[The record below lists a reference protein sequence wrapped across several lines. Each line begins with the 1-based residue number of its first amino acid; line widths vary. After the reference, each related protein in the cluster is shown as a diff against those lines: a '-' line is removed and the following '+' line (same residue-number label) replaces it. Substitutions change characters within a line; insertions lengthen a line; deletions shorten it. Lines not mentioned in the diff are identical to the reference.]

1 MSDARA
7 KRLWL
12 YLPFAAGAAILFAYW
27 LLWRTVAGE
36 IKVGVEDW
44 AIDQREAGLDVAHG
58 RVFAE
63 GFPFF
68 LRVHVESPSIEA
80 PGVGAWSTDRL
91 TLDAL
96 PYDLN
101 RMIFSIRSDQRLRL
115 DNGGDWTIAADDFRA
130 SIANDK
136 ARDWVFSMTIANAE
150 ALRNDA
156 PALARAGSLIFDL
169 SPAAEDRS
177 TMVLSLAA
185 ADLAAGDAATPIALD
200 GLRTVV
206 AARQAQALS
215 DPAVWRALGGALVV
229 SGLEAEAGTSR
240 LSVSGAITLDAANRP
255 SGELKSIIAAPGPF
269 IQSLAD
275 AGLVEPQSA
284 ERTAAALTLAAI
296 AGGGAINAPIV
307 LENGEA
313 RIANVAIAHLP
324 PLH

>member
-1 MSDARA
+1 
-7 KRLWL
+7 
-12 YLPFAAGAAILFAYW
+12 
-27 LLWRTVAGE
+27 
-36 IKVGVEDW
+36 
-44 AIDQREAGLDVAHG
+44 
-58 RVFAE
+58 
-63 GFPFF
+63 
-68 LRVHVESPSIEA
+68 
-80 PGVGAWSTDRL
+80 
-91 TLDAL
+91 
-96 PYDLN
+96 
-101 RMIFSIRSDQRLRL
+101 
-115 DNGGDWTIAADDFRA
+115 
-130 SIANDK
+130 
-136 ARDWVFSMTIANAE
+136 
-150 ALRNDA
+150 
-156 PALARAGSLIFDL
+156 
-169 SPAAEDRS
+169 
-177 TMVLSLAA
+177 MVLSLAA